1 MNFRNKL
8 IPVALVAALLG
19 GSVGAFVMRPA
30 NNETAAKSETAPAL
44 ASNVA
49 PASTAY
55 RFASGTTS
63 TTEQANV
70 PAPTERELS
79 NFSEAEQAAYREGFA
94 DGVRAAREEGLF
106 EGNAVAPSTRRAP
119 ERVVYR
125 ESAPRTRT
133 VRSRA
138 SNNGA
143 RRVYYDYEQP
153 RKRSFWSK
161 HRDKLTVAMGAGGGA
176 LIGGLVGGKKG
187 AVIGGLAGA
196 GGSALYTYK
205 LRKRDRRY

>member
-19 GSVGAFVMRPA
+19 GSVGAFVMRPS
-30 NNETAAKSETAPAL
+30 NNETASKTEFAPVAATNATTAA
-44 ASNVA
+44 A

-55 RFASGTTS
+55 RFASGTTA
-63 TTEQANV
+63 TEQNA
-70 PAPTERELS
+70 PAPSENELS
-79 NFSEAEQAAYREGFA
+79 NFSDSEQAAYREGFA
-94 DGVRAAREEGLF
+94 DGVRAAREEGLIG
-106 EGNAVAPSTRRAP
+106 GNAASRTSD
-119 ERVVYR
+119 RVIYQQA
-125 ESAPRTRT
+125 APRTRV
-133 VRSRA
+133 VRTRA
-138 SNNGA
+138 SNNSP
-143 RRVYYDYEQP
+143 RRVYYNYEQP

-176 LIGGLVGGKKG
+176 LVGGLVGGKKG
-187 AVIGGLAGA
+187 ALIGGLAGA

>member
-30 NNETAAKSETAPAL
+30 NNETAAKTDIAPAT
-44 ASNVA
+44 ATTVA

-55 RFASGTTS
+55 RFASGTTTSEQS
-63 TTEQANV
+63 TQPV
-70 PAPTERELS
+70 APSENELT
-79 NFSEAEQAAYREGFA
+79 NFSESEQAAYREGFA

-106 EGNAVAPSTRRAP
+106 NGNTVAPTASRTT
-119 ERVVYR
+119 ERVVYQQA
-125 ESAPRTRT
+125 APRTRV
-133 VRSRA
+133 VRTRA
-138 SNNGA
+138 SNNSP
-143 RRVYYDYEQP
+143 RRVYYNYEQP

-176 LIGGLVGGKKG
+176 LVGGLVGGKKG
-187 AVIGGLAGA
+187 ALIGAAIGGGA
-196 GGSALYTYK
+196 STIYESTK
-205 LRKRDRRY
+205 